1 MFAPVEHDG
10 SRTVIMIIDTHH
22 PKRILLKAVLSFIR
36 NVYKRG
42 KIGDLHSVT
51 DLSFN
56 NYPKNC
62 SKGLAP
68 LVRQVFYI
76 LGDHS
81 SGRFGRLGLVDD
93 DPRRHL
99 LDHIARSLDVQLI
112 EQKLELL
119 L

>member
-1 MFAPVEHDG
+1 MEHDG

-56 NYPKNC
+56 NYAKTAQR
-62 SKGLAP
+62 G
-68 LVRQVFYI
+68 
-76 LGDHS
+76 
-81 SGRFGRLGLVDD
+81 
-93 DPRRHL
+93 
-99 LDHIARSLDVQLI
+99 
-112 EQKLELL
+112 
-119 L
+119 